1 MPLADS
7 RHRVNNPIV
16 DWIFNC
22 KMPISETNACLKFI
36 IAASIWVSYQNVE
49 LWRSSP
55 SIVQNYFNPLGL
67 CLWQFSL
74 FLCARGTMNAP
85 VICVLLVITIF
96 QGAGTSNDYFICEF
110 SFGIC
115 SAGWRCSRWRLWSG
129 SCCADTSQCARDGT
143 RLIICNSEFVAL
155 CFRMQSQLRVLS
167 SSPYS
172 QGHWGRFSRRIVSS
186 GSRMVPYGHIL
197 LFFEV
202 CGLERVRC
210 RRWNISCWASVV
222 GVGKYAEAGVA
233 GSTRGPW
240 EEFEACEYFTFFSL
254 LIRHLSELCMV
265 HYCSSRRCIHLLIVI
280 LL

>member
-110 SFGIC
+110 FFGIC
-115 SAGWRCSRWRLWSG
+115 SVGWLCSCWRLWSG
-129 SCCADTSQCARDGT
+129 SCCPSPCATYADTLQCARNST
-143 RLIICNSEFVAL
+143 RLIICNSQFVAL
-155 CFRMQSQLRVLS
+155 CFRMQSQLRVSS
-167 SSPYS
+167 SSPI
-172 QGHWGRFSRRIVSS
+172 F
-186 GSRMVPYGHIL
+186 
-197 LFFEV
+197 
-202 CGLERVRC
+202 
-210 RRWNISCWASVV
+210 
-222 GVGKYAEAGVA
+222 A
-233 GSTRGPW
+233 GSLGEVSQRHC
-240 EEFEACEYFTFFSL
+240 F
-254 LIRHLSELCMV
+254 IRITNGAIRSHTLVLWGLWIRVSAL
-265 HYCSSRRCIHLLIVI
+265 
-280 LL
+280 